1 MARLSV
7 APRAKDDSKFATF
20 LDEYE
25 RRVEATPPGMCAVA
39 MQLDLLRAGGC
50 QTCGKC
56 VPCREGI
63 AHIET
68 LLEEVL
74 AFDVEPDVLDE
85 IRAQATVVRDTA
97 DCAIGWHAAEVLL
110 AGLNTFKEEFESHVK
125 QGQCREGVAQT
136 VPCETLCPAH
146 VNVPAYIALAGS
158 GDYAGAV
165 GMIRKDNPFPTACAF
180 VCEHPCENRCRRTLI
195 DAPINIRGIKK
206 FAVDQL
212 AADKVTTPAPA
223 APTGKKIAIVGGGPS
238 GLTCAY
244 FCALMGHEVHVLEMR
259 KQLGGMMRY
268 GIPAYRFPRE
278 RLDEDI
284 RAIVSAGNVTVHT
297 EYRIDAEGMRRLSEE
312 YDAVYVAIGAQGG
325 KTLKLEG
332 ADAEGVMSAVD
343 LLTKIGD
350 DEYPDFT
357 GKNVV
362 VVGGGNVAMD
372 CARTSV
378 RAGAA
383 SVTVA
388 YRRRLEDMTALRA
401 EIDSAMQE
409 GVEMMTLQAPDH
421 IEVENGQAV
430 ALYTQPQFIGPVK
443 RRPPGSAEGGQTA
456 CARTCRRGAH
466 RRGPRHREC
475 AVRGGGHA
483 GRSHLLRSR
492 RWLEVGGSLDN
503 VFVGGD
509 CQVGPKT
516 VIIAIGAGKVAAR
529 NIDDYLGFNH
539 ELDCGVEVPPAAAN
553 WRQPCGRVNIVE
565 RPARERKGD
574 FDAVEVEMFTEE
586 AFQEARR
593 CLRCDHFGCGCLTRE
608 GSNMCKVTID
618 GVAVEV
624 PEGSTILDA
633 AKRAGVDIP
642 TLCYMARD

>member
-7 APRAKDDSKFATF
+7 APRAKDDAKFATF

-25 RRVEATPPGMCAVA
+25 RRVEAMPPGMCAVA

-74 AFDVEPDVLDE
+74 AFGVEPDVLDE

-110 AGLNTFKEEFESHVK
+110 AGLSMFKEEFESHVK
-125 QGQCREGVAQT
+125 QGKCREGVAQT

-158 GDYAGAV
+158 GDYAGAI
-165 GMIRKDNPFPTACAF
+165 GMVRKDNPFPTACAF
-180 VCEHPCENRCRRTLI
+180 VCEHPCEKRCRRTLI

-212 AADKVTTPAPA
+212 AADQVPTPAPA
-223 APTGKKIAIVGGGPS
+223 APTGKKVAIVGGGPS

-297 EYRIDAEGMRRLSEE
+297 ECRIDAEGMRRLSEE

-325 KTLKLEG
+325 KTLKLDG

-350 DEYPDFT
+350 DDYPDFT

-443 RRPPGSAEGGQTA
+443 RGRPAPQKADKPLVRVPADVVLIAVGQDIESAPFEEAGMQA
-456 CARTCRRGAH
+456 DRTYFEADDGLKS
-466 RRGPRHREC
+466 
-475 AVRGGGHA
+475 V
-483 GRSHLLRSR
+483 
-492 RWLEVGGSLDN
+492 GSLDN

-574 FDAVEVEMFTEE
+574 FDAVEVEMSAEE

-593 CLRCDHFGCGCLTRE
+593 CLRCDHFGCGVLDE
-608 GSNMCKVTID
+608 GRVQY
-618 GVAVEV
+618 V
-624 PEGSTILDA
+624 
-633 AKRAGVDIP
+633 
-642 TLCYMARD
+642 

>member
-7 APRAKDDSKFATF
+7 APRAKDDAKFATF
-20 LDEYE
+20 WDEYE
-25 RRVEATPPGMCAVA
+25 RRVEAMPPGMCAVA

-74 AFDVEPDVLDE
+74 AFGVEPDVLDE

-110 AGLNTFKEEFESHVK
+110 AGLSMFKEEFESHVK
-125 QGQCREGVAQT
+125 QGKCREGVAQT

-158 GDYAGAV
+158 GDYAGAI
-165 GMIRKDNPFPTACAF
+165 GMVRKDNPFPTACAF
-180 VCEHPCENRCRRTLI
+180 VCEHPCEKRCRRTLI

-212 AADKVTTPAPA
+212 AADQVPTPAPA
-223 APTGKKIAIVGGGPS
+223 APTGKKVAIVGGGPS

-297 EYRIDAEGMRRLSEE
+297 ECRIDAEGMRRLSEE

-325 KTLKLEG
+325 KTLKLDG

-350 DEYPDFT
+350 DDYPDFT

-443 RRPPGSAEGGQTA
+443 RGRPAPQKADKPLVRVPADVVLIAVGQDIESAPFEEAGMQA
-456 CARTCRRGAH
+456 DRTYFEADDGLKS
-466 RRGPRHREC
+466 
-475 AVRGGGHA
+475 V
-483 GRSHLLRSR
+483 
-492 RWLEVGGSLDN
+492 GSLDN

-574 FDAVEVEMFTEE
+574 FDAVEVEMSAEE

-593 CLRCDHFGCGCLTRE
+593 CLRCDHFGCGVLDE
-608 GSNMCKVTID
+608 GRVQY
-618 GVAVEV
+618 V
-624 PEGSTILDA
+624 
-633 AKRAGVDIP
+633 
-642 TLCYMARD
+642 

>member
-1 MARLSV
+1 MVRLSV
-7 APRAKDDSKFATF
+7 APRAKDDAKFATF

-63 AHIET
+63 AHIEA

-158 GDYAGAV
+158 GDYAGAI
-165 GMIRKDNPFPTACAF
+165 GMVRKDNPFPTACAF
-180 VCEHPCENRCRRTLI
+180 VCEHPCEDRCRRTLI

-212 AADKVTTPAPA
+212 AADQVATPAPD

-284 RAIVSAGNVTVHT
+284 RAIVSASNVTVRT
-297 EYRIDAEGMRRLSEE
+297 ECRIDAEGMRRLSEE

-325 KTLKLEG
+325 KTLKLDG

-443 RRPPGSAEGGQTA
+443 RGRPAPQKADKPLVRVPADVVLIAVGQDIESAPFEEAGMQA
-456 CARTCRRGAH
+456 DRTYFEADDGLKS
-466 RRGPRHREC
+466 
-475 AVRGGGHA
+475 V
-483 GRSHLLRSR
+483 
-492 RWLEVGGSLDN
+492 GSLDN

-574 FDAVEVEMFTEE
+574 FDAVEVEMLTEE

-593 CLRCDHFGCGCLTRE
+593 CLRCDHFGCGVLDE
-608 GSNMCKVTID
+608 GRVQY
-618 GVAVEV
+618 V
-624 PEGSTILDA
+624 
-633 AKRAGVDIP
+633 
-642 TLCYMARD
+642 

>member
-7 APRAKDDSKFATF
+7 APRAKDDAKFATF

-25 RRVEATPPGMCAVA
+25 RRVEAMPPGMCAVA
-39 MQLDLLRAGGC
+39 MQLDLLCAGGC

-74 AFDVEPDVLDE
+74 AFGVEPDVLDE

-110 AGLNTFKEEFESHVK
+110 AGLSMFKEEFESHVK
-125 QGQCREGVAQT
+125 QGKCREGVAQT

-158 GDYAGAV
+158 GDYAGAI
-165 GMIRKDNPFPTACAF
+165 GMVRKDNPFPTACAF
-180 VCEHPCENRCRRTLI
+180 VCEHPCEKRCRRTLI

-212 AADKVTTPAPA
+212 AADQVPTPAPA
-223 APTGKKIAIVGGGPS
+223 APTGKKVAIVGGGPS

-297 EYRIDAEGMRRLSEE
+297 ECRIDAEGMRRLSEE

-325 KTLKLEG
+325 KTLKLDG

-350 DEYPDFT
+350 DDYPDFT

-443 RRPPGSAEGGQTA
+443 RGRPAPQKADKPLVRVPADVVLIAVGQDIESAPFEEAGMQA
-456 CARTCRRGAH
+456 DRTYFEADDGLKS
-466 RRGPRHREC
+466 
-475 AVRGGGHA
+475 V
-483 GRSHLLRSR
+483 
-492 RWLEVGGSLDN
+492 GSLDN

-574 FDAVEVEMFTEE
+574 FDAVEVEMSAEE

-593 CLRCDHFGCGCLTRE
+593 CLRCDHFGCGVLDE
-608 GSNMCKVTID
+608 GRVQY
-618 GVAVEV
+618 V
-624 PEGSTILDA
+624 
-633 AKRAGVDIP
+633 
-642 TLCYMARD
+642 

>member
-7 APRAKDDSKFATF
+7 APRAKDDSKFAAF

-63 AHIET
+63 AHIEM

-74 AFDVEPDVLDE
+74 AFSADSDALDE

-110 AGLNTFKEEFESHVK
+110 AGLDSFKEEFENHVK
-125 QGQCREGVAQT
+125 QGKCREGVAQT

-146 VNVPAYIALAGS
+146 VNVPAYIALAGL
-158 GDYAGAV
+158 GDYAGAI

-212 AADKVTTPAPA
+212 AADQVPTPAPA
-223 APTGKKIAIVGGGPS
+223 APTGKKVAIVGGGPS

-284 RAIVSAGNVTVHT
+284 RAIVSAGNVSVHT
-297 EYRIDAEGMRRLSEE
+297 ECRIDAEGMRRLSEE

-325 KTLKLEG
+325 KTLKLDG

-362 VVGGGNVAMD
+362 VIGGGNVAMD

-443 RRPPGSAEGGQTA
+443 RGRPAPQKADKPPVRVPADVVLIAVGQDIESAPFEEAGMQA
-456 CARTCRRGAH
+456 DRTYFEADDGLKS
-466 RRGPRHREC
+466 
-475 AVRGGGHA
+475 V
-483 GRSHLLRSR
+483 
-492 RWLEVGGSLDN
+492 GSLDN

-529 NIDDYLGFNH
+529 NIGDYLGFNH

-574 FDAVEVEMFTEE
+574 FDAVEVEMSAEE

-593 CLRCDHFGCGCLTRE
+593 CLRCDHFGCGVLDE
-608 GSNMCKVTID
+608 GRVQY
-618 GVAVEV
+618 V
-624 PEGSTILDA
+624 
-633 AKRAGVDIP
+633 
-642 TLCYMARD
+642 

>member
-7 APRAKDDSKFATF
+7 APRAKDDAKFATF

-74 AFDVEPDVLDE
+74 AFGVEPDVLDE

-110 AGLNTFKEEFESHVK
+110 AGLSMFKEEFESHVK
-125 QGQCREGVAQT
+125 QGKCREGVAQT

-158 GDYAGAV
+158 GDYAGAI
-165 GMIRKDNPFPTACAF
+165 GMVRKDNPFPTACAF
-180 VCEHPCENRCRRTLI
+180 VCEHPCEDRCRRTLI

-212 AADKVTTPAPA
+212 AADKVPTPAPA
-223 APTGKKIAIVGGGPS
+223 APTGKKVAIVGGGPS

-297 EYRIDAEGMRRLSEE
+297 ECRIDAEGMRRLSEE

-443 RRPPGSAEGGQTA
+443 RGRPAPQKADKPLVRVPADVVLIAVGQDIESAPFEEAGMQA
-456 CARTCRRGAH
+456 DRTYFEADDGLKS
-466 RRGPRHREC
+466 
-475 AVRGGGHA
+475 V
-483 GRSHLLRSR
+483 
-492 RWLEVGGSLDN
+492 GSLDN

-574 FDAVEVEMFTEE
+574 FDAVEVEMSAEE

-593 CLRCDHFGCGCLTRE
+593 CLRCDHFGCGVLDE
-608 GSNMCKVTID
+608 GRVQY
-618 GVAVEV
+618 V
-624 PEGSTILDA
+624 
-633 AKRAGVDIP
+633 
-642 TLCYMARD
+642 

>member
-7 APRAKDDSKFATF
+7 APRAKDDAKFATF

-25 RRVEATPPGMCAVA
+25 RRVEAMPPGMCAVA

-74 AFDVEPDVLDE
+74 AFGVEPDVLDE

-110 AGLNTFKEEFESHVK
+110 AGLSMFKEEFESHVK
-125 QGQCREGVAQT
+125 QGKCREGVAQT

-158 GDYAGAV
+158 GDYAGAI
-165 GMIRKDNPFPTACAF
+165 GMVRKDNPFPTACAF
-180 VCEHPCENRCRRTLI
+180 VCEHPCEKRCRRTLI

-212 AADKVTTPAPA
+212 AADQVPTPAPA

-297 EYRIDAEGMRRLSEE
+297 ECRIDAEGMRRLSEE

-325 KTLKLEG
+325 KTLKLDG

-443 RRPPGSAEGGQTA
+443 RGRPAPQKADKPLVRVPADVVLIAVGQDIKSAPFEEAGMQA
-456 CARTCRRGAH
+456 DRTYFEADDGLKS
-466 RRGPRHREC
+466 
-475 AVRGGGHA
+475 V
-483 GRSHLLRSR
+483 
-492 RWLEVGGSLDN
+492 GSLDN

-574 FDAVEVEMFTEE
+574 FDAVEVEMSAEE

-593 CLRCDHFGCGCLTRE
+593 CLRCDHFGCGVLDE
-608 GSNMCKVTID
+608 GRVQY
-618 GVAVEV
+618 V
-624 PEGSTILDA
+624 
-633 AKRAGVDIP
+633 
-642 TLCYMARD
+642 

>member
-74 AFDVEPDVLDE
+74 AFDAEPDVLEE

-110 AGLNTFKEEFESHVK
+110 AGLDSFKEEFENHVK
-125 QGQCREGVAQT
+125 QGKCREGVAQT

-146 VNVPAYIALAGS
+146 VNVPAYIALAGL
-158 GDYAGAV
+158 GDYAGAI
-165 GMIRKDNPFPTACAF
+165 GMVRKDNPFPTACAF
-180 VCEHPCENRCRRTLI
+180 VCEHPCEKRCRRTLI

-212 AADKVTTPAPA
+212 AADQVPTPAPA
-223 APTGKKIAIVGGGPS
+223 APTGKKVAIVGGGPS

-297 EYRIDAEGMRRLSEE
+297 ECRIDAEGMCRLSKE

-325 KTLKLEG
+325 KTLKLDG

-362 VVGGGNVAMD
+362 VIGGGNVAMD

-443 RRPPGSAEGGQTA
+443 RGRPAPQKAGKPPVRVPADVVLIAVGQDIESAPFEEAGMQA
-456 CARTCRRGAH
+456 DRTYFEADDGLKS
-466 RRGPRHREC
+466 
-475 AVRGGGHA
+475 V
-483 GRSHLLRSR
+483 
-492 RWLEVGGSLDN
+492 GSLDN

-574 FDAVEVEMFTEE
+574 FDAVEVEMSAEE

-593 CLRCDHFGCGCLTRE
+593 CLRCDHFGCGVLDE
-608 GSNMCKVTID
+608 GRVQY
-618 GVAVEV
+618 V
-624 PEGSTILDA
+624 
-633 AKRAGVDIP
+633 
-642 TLCYMARD
+642 

>member
-63 AHIET
+63 VHIET

-74 AFDVEPDVLDE
+74 AFSADSDALDE

-110 AGLNTFKEEFESHVK
+110 AGLDSFKEEFESHVK
-125 QGQCREGVAQT
+125 QGKCREGIAQA

-158 GDYAGAV
+158 GDYAGAI
-165 GMIRKDNPFPTACAF
+165 GMVRKDNPFPTACAF
-180 VCEHPCENRCRRTLI
+180 VCEHPCEKRCRRTLI

-212 AADKVTTPAPA
+212 AADQVPTPAPA
-223 APTGKKIAIVGGGPS
+223 ASTGKKVAIVGGGPS

-297 EYRIDAEGMRRLSEE
+297 ECRIDAEGMRRLSEE

-325 KTLKLEG
+325 KTLKLDG

-350 DEYPDFT
+350 GNYSDFT

-430 ALYTQPQFIGPVK
+430 ALYTQPQFIGSVK
-443 RRPPGSAEGGQTA
+443 RGRPAPQKADKPLVRVPADVVLIAVGQDIESAPFEEAGMQA
-456 CARTCRRGAH
+456 DRTYF
-466 RRGPRHREC
+466 
-475 AVRGGGHA
+475 
-483 GRSHLLRSR
+483 
-492 RWLEVGGSLDN
+492 EVDDGLKSMGSLDN

-574 FDAVEVEMFTEE
+574 FDAVEVEMSAEE

-593 CLRCDHFGCGCLTRE
+593 CLRCDHFGCGVLDE
-608 GSNMCKVTID
+608 GRVQY
-618 GVAVEV
+618 V
-624 PEGSTILDA
+624 
-633 AKRAGVDIP
+633 
-642 TLCYMARD
+642 

>member
-7 APRAKDDSKFATF
+7 APRAKDDAKFATF

-68 LLEEVL
+68 LLEKVL
-74 AFDVEPDVLDE
+74 AFDTEPDALDE
-85 IRAQATVVRDTA
+85 IRAQAAVVRDTA

-110 AGLNTFKEEFESHVK
+110 AGLDTFKEEFESHVK
-125 QGQCREGVAQT
+125 QGKCREGVAQT

-158 GDYAGAV
+158 GDYAGAI

-212 AADKVTTPAPA
+212 AADQVPTPAPA

-297 EYRIDAEGMRRLSEE
+297 ECRIDAEGMRRLSEE

-325 KTLKLEG
+325 KTLKLDG

-350 DEYPDFT
+350 GDYPDFT

-421 IEVENGQAV
+421 IEVEDGRAV
-430 ALYTQPQFIGPVK
+430 ALHTQPQFIGPVK
-443 RRPPGSAEGGQTA
+443 RGRPAPQKADKPLVRVPADVVLIAVGQDIESAPFEEAGMQA
-456 CARTCRRGAH
+456 DRTYF
-466 RRGPRHREC
+466 E
-475 AVRGGGHA
+475 A
-483 GRSHLLRSR
+483 GDGLKS
-492 RWLEVGGSLDN
+492 VGSLDN

-529 NIDDYLGFNH
+529 NIDDFLGFNH

-574 FDAVEVEMFTEE
+574 FDAVEVEMSAEE

-593 CLRCDHFGCGCLTRE
+593 CLRCDHFGCGVLDE
-608 GSNMCKVTID
+608 GRVQY
-618 GVAVEV
+618 V
-624 PEGSTILDA
+624 
-633 AKRAGVDIP
+633 
-642 TLCYMARD
+642 

>member
-7 APRAKDDSKFATF
+7 APRAKDDAKFATF

-74 AFDVEPDVLDE
+74 AFDAEPDALDE
-85 IRAQATVVRDTA
+85 IRAQAAVVRDTA

-110 AGLNTFKEEFESHVK
+110 AGLDTFKEEFESHVR
-125 QGQCREGVAQT
+125 QGKCREGVAQT

-158 GDYAGAV
+158 GDYAGAI

-212 AADKVTTPAPA
+212 AADQVETPAPA
-223 APTGKKIAIVGGGPS
+223 APTGKKVAIVGGGPS

-297 EYRIDAEGMRRLSEE
+297 ECRIDAEGMRRLSEE

-325 KTLKLEG
+325 KTLKLDG

-350 DEYPDFT
+350 GDYPDFT

-409 GVEMMTLQAPDH
+409 DVEMMTLQAPDH
-421 IEVENGQAV
+421 IEVEDGLAV
-430 ALYTQPQFIGPVK
+430 ALHTQPQFIGPVK
-443 RRPPGSAEGGQTA
+443 RGRPAPQKADKPLVRVPADVVLIAVGQDIESAPFEEAGMQA
-456 CARTCRRGAH
+456 DRTYFEADDGLKS
-466 RRGPRHREC
+466 
-475 AVRGGGHA
+475 V
-483 GRSHLLRSR
+483 
-492 RWLEVGGSLDN
+492 GSLDN

-529 NIDDYLGFNH
+529 NIDDFLGFNH

-574 FDAVEVEMFTEE
+574 FDAVEVEMSAEE

-593 CLRCDHFGCGCLTRE
+593 CLRCDHFGCGVLDE
-608 GSNMCKVTID
+608 GRVQY
-618 GVAVEV
+618 V
-624 PEGSTILDA
+624 
-633 AKRAGVDIP
+633 
-642 TLCYMARD
+642 

>member
-7 APRAKDDSKFATF
+7 APRAKDDAKFATF
-20 LDEYE
+20 LDEFE

-74 AFDVEPDVLDE
+74 AFDAEPDVLDE

-97 DCAIGWHAAEVLL
+97 DCAIGWHAAEVFL
-110 AGLNTFKEEFESHVK
+110 AGLNTFIEEFESHVK
-125 QGQCREGVAQT
+125 QGKCCEGVAQT

-158 GDYAGAV
+158 GDYAGAI
-165 GMIRKDNPFPTACAF
+165 GMVRKDNPFPTACAF

-212 AADKVTTPAPA
+212 AADRAPTPAPA

-297 EYRIDAEGMRRLSEE
+297 ECRIDAEGMRRLSEE

-325 KTLKLEG
+325 KTLKLDG

-350 DEYPDFT
+350 GDYPDFT

-443 RRPPGSAEGGQTA
+443 RGRPAPQKADKPLVRVPADVVLIAVGQDIESAPFEEAGMQA
-456 CARTCRRGAH
+456 DRTYFEADDGLKS
-466 RRGPRHREC
+466 
-475 AVRGGGHA
+475 V
-483 GRSHLLRSR
+483 
-492 RWLEVGGSLDN
+492 GSLDN

-539 ELDCGVEVPPAAAN
+539 ELDCGVEVPPTAAN

-574 FDAVEVEMFTEE
+574 FDAVEVEMSAEE

-593 CLRCDHFGCGCLTRE
+593 CLRCDHFGCGVLDE
-608 GSNMCKVTID
+608 GRVQY
-618 GVAVEV
+618 V
-624 PEGSTILDA
+624 
-633 AKRAGVDIP
+633 
-642 TLCYMARD
+642 

>member
-7 APRAKDDSKFATF
+7 APRAKDDAKFATF

-74 AFDVEPDVLDE
+74 AFDAEPDVLDE

-125 QGQCREGVAQT
+125 QGKCREGIAQT

-158 GDYAGAV
+158 GDYAGAI
-165 GMIRKDNPFPTACAF
+165 GMVRKDNPFPTACAF

-212 AADKVTTPAPA
+212 AADQVETPAPA
-223 APTGKKIAIVGGGPS
+223 APTGKKVAIVGGGPS

-297 EYRIDAEGMRRLSEE
+297 ECRIDAEGMRRLSEE

-325 KTLKLEG
+325 KTLKLDG

-409 GVEMMTLQAPDH
+409 GVEMLTLQAPDH
-421 IEVENGQAV
+421 IEVEDGCAV
-430 ALYTQPQFIGPVK
+430 ALHTQPQFIGPVK
-443 RRPPGSAEGGQTA
+443 RGRPAPQKADKPPVRVPADVVLIAVGQDIESAPFEEAGMQA
-456 CARTCRRGAH
+456 DRTYFEADDGLKS
-466 RRGPRHREC
+466 
-475 AVRGGGHA
+475 V
-483 GRSHLLRSR
+483 
-492 RWLEVGGSLDN
+492 GSLDN
-503 VFVGGD
+503 VFAGGD

-574 FDAVEVEMFTEE
+574 FDAVEVEMSAEE

-593 CLRCDHFGCGCLTRE
+593 CLRCDHFGCGVLDE
-608 GSNMCKVTID
+608 GRVQY
-618 GVAVEV
+618 V
-624 PEGSTILDA
+624 
-633 AKRAGVDIP
+633 
-642 TLCYMARD
+642 

>member
-74 AFDVEPDVLDE
+74 AFDAEPDVLEE
-85 IRAQATVVRDTA
+85 IRAQAAVVRDTA
-97 DCAIGWHAAEVLL
+97 DCAIGWHAVEVLL
-110 AGLNTFKEEFESHVK
+110 AGLDTFKEEFESHVK
-125 QGQCREGVAQT
+125 QGKCREGVAQT

-158 GDYAGAV
+158 GDYAGAI

-212 AADKVTTPAPA
+212 AADKVPTPAPA

-297 EYRIDAEGMRRLSEE
+297 ECHIDAEGMRRLSEE

-325 KTLKLEG
+325 KTLKLDG

-443 RRPPGSAEGGQTA
+443 RGRPAPQKADKPLVRVPADVVLIAVGQDIESAPFEEAGMQA
-456 CARTCRRGAH
+456 DRTYFEADDGLKS
-466 RRGPRHREC
+466 
-475 AVRGGGHA
+475 V
-483 GRSHLLRSR
+483 
-492 RWLEVGGSLDN
+492 GSLDN

-529 NIDDYLGFNH
+529 NIDDFLGFNH

-574 FDAVEVEMFTEE
+574 FDAVEVEMSAEE

-593 CLRCDHFGCGCLTRE
+593 CLRCDHFGCGVLDE
-608 GSNMCKVTID
+608 GRVQY
-618 GVAVEV
+618 V
-624 PEGSTILDA
+624 
-633 AKRAGVDIP
+633 
-642 TLCYMARD
+642 

>member
-25 RRVEATPPGMCAVA
+25 RRVETTPPGMCAVA

-63 AHIET
+63 VHIET

-74 AFDVEPDVLDE
+74 AFDVEPDVLEE
-85 IRAQATVVRDTA
+85 IRAQAAVVRDTA
-97 DCAIGWHAAEVLL
+97 DCAIGWHAVEVLL
-110 AGLNTFKEEFESHVK
+110 AGLDTFKEEFESHVK
-125 QGQCREGVAQT
+125 QGKCCEGVAQT

-158 GDYAGAV
+158 GDYAGAI

-212 AADKVTTPAPA
+212 AADQVPTPAPA
-223 APTGKKIAIVGGGPS
+223 APTGKKVAIVGGGPS

-284 RAIVSAGNVTVHT
+284 RAIVSAGNVSVHT
-297 EYRIDAEGMRRLSEE
+297 ECRIDAEGMRRLSEE

-325 KTLKLEG
+325 KTLKLDG

-362 VVGGGNVAMD
+362 VIGGGNVAMD

-443 RRPPGSAEGGQTA
+443 RGRPAPQKADKPPVRVPADVVLIAVGQDIESAPFEEAGMQA
-456 CARTCRRGAH
+456 DRTYFEADDGLKS
-466 RRGPRHREC
+466 
-475 AVRGGGHA
+475 V
-483 GRSHLLRSR
+483 
-492 RWLEVGGSLDN
+492 GSLDN

-574 FDAVEVEMFTEE
+574 FDAVEVEMSAEE

-593 CLRCDHFGCGCLTRE
+593 CLRCDHFGCGVLDE
-608 GSNMCKVTID
+608 GRVQY
-618 GVAVEV
+618 V
-624 PEGSTILDA
+624 
-633 AKRAGVDIP
+633 
-642 TLCYMARD
+642 

>member
-74 AFDVEPDVLDE
+74 AFDAEPDVLEE
-85 IRAQATVVRDTA
+85 IRAQAAVVRDTA

-110 AGLNTFKEEFESHVK
+110 TGLDSFKEEFENHVK
-125 QGQCREGVAQT
+125 QGKCREGVAQT

-146 VNVPAYIALAGS
+146 VNVPAYIALAGL
-158 GDYAGAV
+158 GDYAGAI

-180 VCEHPCENRCRRTLI
+180 VCEHPCEKRCRRTLI

-212 AADKVTTPAPA
+212 AADQVTTPAPA

-297 EYRIDAEGMRRLSEE
+297 ECRIDAEGMRRLSEE

-325 KTLKLEG
+325 KTLKLDG

-409 GVEMMTLQAPDH
+409 GVEMMILQAPDH

-443 RRPPGSAEGGQTA
+443 RGRPAPQKADKPLVRVPADVVLIAVGQDIESAPFEEAGMRA
-456 CARTCRRGAH
+456 DRTYFEADDGLK
-466 RRGPRHREC
+466 
-475 AVRGGGHA
+475 
-483 GRSHLLRSR
+483 SM
-492 RWLEVGGSLDN
+492 GSLDN

-529 NIDDYLGFNH
+529 NIDDFLGFNH

-574 FDAVEVEMFTEE
+574 FDAVEVEMSAEE

-593 CLRCDHFGCGCLTRE
+593 CLRCDHFGCGVLDE
-608 GSNMCKVTID
+608 GRVQY
-618 GVAVEV
+618 V
-624 PEGSTILDA
+624 
-633 AKRAGVDIP
+633 
-642 TLCYMARD
+642 

>member
-7 APRAKDDSKFATF
+7 APRAKDDAKFATF

-68 LLEEVL
+68 LLEKVL
-74 AFDVEPDVLDE
+74 AFDTEPDALDE
-85 IRAQATVVRDTA
+85 IRAQAAVVRDTA

-110 AGLNTFKEEFESHVK
+110 AGLDTFKEEFESHVK
-125 QGQCREGVAQT
+125 QGKCREGVAQT

-158 GDYAGAV
+158 GDYAGAI

-212 AADKVTTPAPA
+212 AADQVETPAPA
-223 APTGKKIAIVGGGPS
+223 APTGKKVAIVGGGPS

-297 EYRIDAEGMRRLSEE
+297 KCRIDAEGMRRLSEE

-325 KTLKLEG
+325 KTLKLDG

-350 DEYPDFT
+350 GDYPDFT

-421 IEVENGQAV
+421 IEVEDGRAV
-430 ALYTQPQFIGPVK
+430 ALHTQPQFIGPVK
-443 RRPPGSAEGGQTA
+443 RGRPAPQKADKPLVRVPADVVLIAVGQDIESAPFEEAGMQA
-456 CARTCRRGAH
+456 DRTYFEADDGLKS
-466 RRGPRHREC
+466 
-475 AVRGGGHA
+475 V
-483 GRSHLLRSR
+483 
-492 RWLEVGGSLDN
+492 GSLDN

-529 NIDDYLGFNH
+529 NIDDFLGFNH
-539 ELDCGVEVPPAAAN
+539 ELDCGVEVPSAAAN

-574 FDAVEVEMFTEE
+574 FDAVEVEMSAEE

-593 CLRCDHFGCGCLTRE
+593 CLRCDHFGCGVLDE
-608 GSNMCKVTID
+608 GRVQY
-618 GVAVEV
+618 V
-624 PEGSTILDA
+624 
-633 AKRAGVDIP
+633 
-642 TLCYMARD
+642 

>member
-7 APRAKDDSKFATF
+7 APRAKDDAKFATF

-74 AFDVEPDVLDE
+74 AFDAEPDALDE
-85 IRAQATVVRDTA
+85 IRAQAAVVRDTA

-110 AGLNTFKEEFESHVK
+110 AGLDTFKEEFESHVK
-125 QGQCREGVAQT
+125 QGKCREGVAQT

-158 GDYAGAV
+158 GDYAGAI

-206 FAVDQL
+206 FVVDQL
-212 AADKVTTPAPA
+212 AADQVETPAPA
-223 APTGKKIAIVGGGPS
+223 APTGKKVAIVGGGPS

-297 EYRIDAEGMRRLSEE
+297 ECCIDAEGMRRLSEE

-325 KTLKLEG
+325 KTLKLDG

-350 DEYPDFT
+350 GDYPDFA

-421 IEVENGQAV
+421 IEVEDGRAV
-430 ALYTQPQFIGPVK
+430 ALHTQPQFIGPVK
-443 RRPPGSAEGGQTA
+443 RGRPAPQKADKPLVRVSADVVLIAVGQDIESAPFEETGMQA
-456 CARTCRRGAH
+456 DRTYFEADDGLKS
-466 RRGPRHREC
+466 
-475 AVRGGGHA
+475 V
-483 GRSHLLRSR
+483 
-492 RWLEVGGSLDN
+492 GSLDN

-529 NIDDYLGFNH
+529 NIDDFLGFNH

-574 FDAVEVEMFTEE
+574 FDAVEVEMSAEE

-593 CLRCDHFGCGCLTRE
+593 CLRCDHFGCGVLDE
-608 GSNMCKVTID
+608 GRVQY
-618 GVAVEV
+618 V
-624 PEGSTILDA
+624 
-633 AKRAGVDIP
+633 
-642 TLCYMARD
+642 

>member
-7 APRAKDDSKFATF
+7 APRAKDDAKFATF

-25 RRVEATPPGMCAVA
+25 RRVEAMPPGMCAVA

-74 AFDVEPDVLDE
+74 AFGVEPDVLDE

-110 AGLNTFKEEFESHVK
+110 AGLSMFKEEFESHVK
-125 QGQCREGVAQT
+125 QGKCREGVAQT

-158 GDYAGAV
+158 GDYAGAI
-165 GMIRKDNPFPTACAF
+165 GMVRKDNPFPTACAF
-180 VCEHPCENRCRRTLI
+180 VCEHPCEKRCRRTLI

-212 AADKVTTPAPA
+212 AADQVPTPAPA
-223 APTGKKIAIVGGGPS
+223 APTGKKVAIVGGGPS

-297 EYRIDAEGMRRLSEE
+297 ECHIDAEGMRRLSEQ

-325 KTLKLEG
+325 KTLKLDG

-350 DEYPDFT
+350 GDYPDFT

-443 RRPPGSAEGGQTA
+443 RGRPAPQRADKPLVRVPADVVLIAVGQDIESAPFEEAGMQA
-456 CARTCRRGAH
+456 DRTYFEADDGLKS
-466 RRGPRHREC
+466 
-475 AVRGGGHA
+475 V
-483 GRSHLLRSR
+483 
-492 RWLEVGGSLDN
+492 GSLDN

-553 WRQPCGRVNIVE
+553 WRLPCGRVNIVE

-574 FDAVEVEMFTEE
+574 FDAVEVEMSTEE

-593 CLRCDHFGCGCLTRE
+593 CLRCDHFGCGVLDE
-608 GSNMCKVTID
+608 GRVQY
-618 GVAVEV
+618 V
-624 PEGSTILDA
+624 
-633 AKRAGVDIP
+633 
-642 TLCYMARD
+642 

>member
-74 AFDVEPDVLDE
+74 AFDAESDALEE
-85 IRAQATVVRDTA
+85 IRAQAAVVRDTA

-110 AGLNTFKEEFESHVK
+110 AGLDTFKEEFESHVK
-125 QGQCREGVAQT
+125 QGKCREGVAQT

-158 GDYAGAV
+158 GDYAGAI
-165 GMIRKDNPFPTACAF
+165 GMVRKDNPFPTACAF
-180 VCEHPCENRCRRTLI
+180 VCEHPCEKRCRRTLI

-212 AADKVTTPAPA
+212 AADQVETPAPA
-223 APTGKKIAIVGGGPS
+223 APTGKKVAIVGGGPS

-297 EYRIDAEGMRRLSEE
+297 ECRIDAEGMRRLSEE

-325 KTLKLEG
+325 KTLKLDG

-362 VVGGGNVAMD
+362 VIGGGNVAMD

-443 RRPPGSAEGGQTA
+443 RGRPAPQKADKPLVRVPADVVLIAVGQDIESAPFEEAGMQA
-456 CARTCRRGAH
+456 DRTYFEADDGLKS
-466 RRGPRHREC
+466 
-475 AVRGGGHA
+475 V
-483 GRSHLLRSR
+483 
-492 RWLEVGGSLDN
+492 GSLDN

-529 NIDDYLGFNH
+529 NIDDFLGFNH

-574 FDAVEVEMFTEE
+574 FDAVEVEMSAEE

-593 CLRCDHFGCGCLTRE
+593 CLRCDHFGCGVLDE
-608 GSNMCKVTID
+608 GRVQY
-618 GVAVEV
+618 V
-624 PEGSTILDA
+624 
-633 AKRAGVDIP
+633 
-642 TLCYMARD
+642 

>member
-63 AHIET
+63 VHIET

-74 AFDVEPDVLDE
+74 AFSADSDALDE

-97 DCAIGWHAAEVLL
+97 DCAVGWHAAEVLL
-110 AGLNTFKEEFESHVK
+110 AGLDSFKEEFESHVK

-158 GDYAGAV
+158 GDYAGAI

-180 VCEHPCENRCRRTLI
+180 VCEHPCEKRCRRTLI

-212 AADKVTTPAPA
+212 AADQVPTPAPA
-223 APTGKKIAIVGGGPS
+223 APTGKKAAIVGGGPS

-297 EYRIDAEGMRRLSEE
+297 ECRIDAEGMRRLSEE

-325 KTLKLEG
+325 KTLKLDG

-443 RRPPGSAEGGQTA
+443 RGRPAPQKADKPLVRVPADVVLIAVGQDIESAPFEEAGMQA
-456 CARTCRRGAH
+456 DRTYFEADDGLK
-466 RRGPRHREC
+466 
-475 AVRGGGHA
+475 
-483 GRSHLLRSR
+483 SM
-492 RWLEVGGSLDN
+492 GSLDN

-574 FDAVEVEMFTEE
+574 FDAVEVEMSAEE

-593 CLRCDHFGCGCLTRE
+593 CLRCDHFGCGVLDE
-608 GSNMCKVTID
+608 GRVQY
-618 GVAVEV
+618 V
-624 PEGSTILDA
+624 
-633 AKRAGVDIP
+633 
-642 TLCYMARD
+642 

>member
-7 APRAKDDSKFATF
+7 APRAKDDAKFATF

-74 AFDVEPDVLDE
+74 AFDAEPDVLDE

-110 AGLNTFKEEFESHVK
+110 VGLNTFKEEFESHVK

-158 GDYAGAV
+158 GDYAGAI

-212 AADKVTTPAPA
+212 AADQVPTPAPA

-284 RAIVSAGNVTVHT
+284 RAIASAGNVTVHT
-297 EYRIDAEGMRRLSEE
+297 ECRIDAEGMRRLSEE

-443 RRPPGSAEGGQTA
+443 RGRPAPQKADKPLVRVPADVVLIAVGQDIESAPFEEAGMQA
-456 CARTCRRGAH
+456 DRTYFEANDGLKS
-466 RRGPRHREC
+466 
-475 AVRGGGHA
+475 V
-483 GRSHLLRSR
+483 
-492 RWLEVGGSLDN
+492 GSLDN

-529 NIDDYLGFNH
+529 NIDDFLGFNH

-574 FDAVEVEMFTEE
+574 FDAVEVEMSAEE

-593 CLRCDHFGCGCLTRE
+593 CLRCDHFGCGVLDE
-608 GSNMCKVTID
+608 GRVQY
-618 GVAVEV
+618 V
-624 PEGSTILDA
+624 
-633 AKRAGVDIP
+633 
-642 TLCYMARD
+642 

>member
-7 APRAKDDSKFATF
+7 APRAKDDAKFATF

-110 AGLNTFKEEFESHVK
+110 AGLDSFKEEFENHVK
-125 QGQCREGVAQT
+125 QGKCREGVAQT

-158 GDYAGAV
+158 GDYAGAI
-165 GMIRKDNPFPTACAF
+165 GMVRKDNPFPTACAF

-212 AADKVTTPAPA
+212 AADQVPTPAPA
-223 APTGKKIAIVGGGPS
+223 APTGKKVAIVGGGPS

-297 EYRIDAEGMRRLSEE
+297 ECRIDAEGMRRLSEE

-325 KTLKLEG
+325 KTLKLDG
-332 ADAEGVMSAVD
+332 ADAGGVMSAVD

-421 IEVENGQAV
+421 IKVEDGRAV

-443 RRPPGSAEGGQTA
+443 RGRPAPQKADKPLVRVPADVVLIAVGQDIESAPFEEAGMQA
-456 CARTCRRGAH
+456 DRTYFEADDGLKS
-466 RRGPRHREC
+466 
-475 AVRGGGHA
+475 V
-483 GRSHLLRSR
+483 
-492 RWLEVGGSLDN
+492 GSLDN

-516 VIIAIGAGKVAAR
+516 VIIAIGTGKVAAR

-574 FDAVEVEMFTEE
+574 FDAVEVEMSAEE

-593 CLRCDHFGCGCLTRE
+593 CLRCDHFGCGVLDE
-608 GSNMCKVTID
+608 GRVQY
-618 GVAVEV
+618 V
-624 PEGSTILDA
+624 
-633 AKRAGVDIP
+633 
-642 TLCYMARD
+642 

>member
-7 APRAKDDSKFATF
+7 APRAKDDAKFATF

-74 AFDVEPDVLDE
+74 AFDAEPDVLDE

-110 AGLNTFKEEFESHVK
+110 AGLNTFIEEFESHVK
-125 QGQCREGVAQT
+125 QGKCCEGVAQT

-158 GDYAGAV
+158 GDYAGAI
-165 GMIRKDNPFPTACAF
+165 GMVRKDNPFPTACAF

-212 AADKVTTPAPA
+212 AADRAPTPAPA

-297 EYRIDAEGMRRLSEE
+297 ECRIDAEGMRRLSEE

-325 KTLKLEG
+325 KTLKLDG
-332 ADAEGVMSAVD
+332 TDAEGVMSAVD

-443 RRPPGSAEGGQTA
+443 RGRPAPQRADKPLVRVPADVVLIAVGQDIESAPFEEAGMQA
-456 CARTCRRGAH
+456 DRTYFEADDGLKS
-466 RRGPRHREC
+466 
-475 AVRGGGHA
+475 V
-483 GRSHLLRSR
+483 
-492 RWLEVGGSLDN
+492 GSLDN

-574 FDAVEVEMFTEE
+574 FDAVEVEMSAEE

-593 CLRCDHFGCGCLTRE
+593 CLRCDHFGCGVLDE
-608 GSNMCKVTID
+608 GRVQY
-618 GVAVEV
+618 V
-624 PEGSTILDA
+624 
-633 AKRAGVDIP
+633 
-642 TLCYMARD
+642 

>member
-7 APRAKDDSKFATF
+7 APRAKDDAKFATF

-25 RRVEATPPGMCAVA
+25 RRVEAMPPGMCAVA

-110 AGLNTFKEEFESHVK
+110 AGLDTFKEEFESHVK
-125 QGQCREGVAQT
+125 QGKCREGVAQT

-158 GDYAGAV
+158 GDYAGAI

-212 AADKVTTPAPA
+212 AADQVPTPAPA

-297 EYRIDAEGMRRLSEE
+297 ECRIDAEGMRRLSEE

-325 KTLKLEG
+325 KTLKLDG

-401 EIDSAMQE
+401 EIESAMQE

-443 RRPPGSAEGGQTA
+443 RGRPAPQKADKPLVRVPADVVLIAVGQDIKSAPFEEAGMQA
-456 CARTCRRGAH
+456 DRTYFEADDGLKS
-466 RRGPRHREC
+466 
-475 AVRGGGHA
+475 V
-483 GRSHLLRSR
+483 
-492 RWLEVGGSLDN
+492 GSLDN

-574 FDAVEVEMFTEE
+574 FDAVEVEMSAEE

-593 CLRCDHFGCGCLTRE
+593 CLRCDHFGCGVLDE
-608 GSNMCKVTID
+608 GRVQY
-618 GVAVEV
+618 V
-624 PEGSTILDA
+624 
-633 AKRAGVDIP
+633 
-642 TLCYMARD
+642 

>member
-7 APRAKDDSKFATF
+7 APRAKDDAKFATF

-25 RRVEATPPGMCAVA
+25 RRVETTPPGMCAVA

-56 VPCREGI
+56 VPCSEGI
-63 AHIET
+63 VHIET

-74 AFDVEPDVLDE
+74 AFSADSDALDE

-110 AGLNTFKEEFESHVK
+110 AGLDTFKEEFENHVK
-125 QGQCREGVAQT
+125 QGKCREGVAQT

-158 GDYAGAV
+158 GDYAGAI
-165 GMIRKDNPFPTACAF
+165 GMVRKDNPFPTACAF

-212 AADKVTTPAPA
+212 AADQVPTPAPA
-223 APTGKKIAIVGGGPS
+223 APTGKKVAIVGGGPS

-284 RAIVSAGNVTVHT
+284 RAIVSAGNVTAHT
-297 EYRIDAEGMRRLSEE
+297 ECRIDAESMRRLSEE
-312 YDAVYVAIGAQGG
+312 HDAVYVAIGAQGG
-325 KTLKLEG
+325 KTLKLDG

-362 VVGGGNVAMD
+362 VIGGGNVAMD

-443 RRPPGSAEGGQTA
+443 RGRPAPQKADKPLVRVPADVVLIAVGQDIESAPFEEAGMQA
-456 CARTCRRGAH
+456 DRTYFEADDGLK
-466 RRGPRHREC
+466 
-475 AVRGGGHA
+475 
-483 GRSHLLRSR
+483 SM
-492 RWLEVGGSLDN
+492 GSLDN

-529 NIDDYLGFNH
+529 NIDDFLGFNH

-574 FDAVEVEMFTEE
+574 FDAVEVEMSAEE

-593 CLRCDHFGCGCLTRE
+593 CLRCDHFGCGVLDE
-608 GSNMCKVTID
+608 GRVQY
-618 GVAVEV
+618 V
-624 PEGSTILDA
+624 
-633 AKRAGVDIP
+633 
-642 TLCYMARD
+642 

>member
-7 APRAKDDSKFATF
+7 APRAKDDAKFATF

-56 VPCREGI
+56 VPCREGV

-74 AFDVEPDVLDE
+74 AFSADSDVLEE

-110 AGLNTFKEEFESHVK
+110 AGLDAFKGEFESHVK
-125 QGQCREGVAQT
+125 QGKCREGVTQT

-146 VNVPAYIALAGS
+146 VNVPAYIALAGL
-158 GDYAGAV
+158 GDYAGAI
-165 GMIRKDNPFPTACAF
+165 GMVRKDNPFPTACAF
-180 VCEHPCENRCRRTLI
+180 VCEHPCEKRCRRTLI

-212 AADKVTTPAPA
+212 AADQVPTPAPA

-284 RAIVSAGNVTVHT
+284 RAIVSSGNVTVHT
-297 EYRIDAEGMRRLSEE
+297 ECRIDAEGMRRLSGE

-362 VVGGGNVAMD
+362 VIGGGNVAMD

-443 RRPPGSAEGGQTA
+443 RGRPAPQKADKPLVRVPADVVLIAVGQDIESAPFEEAGMRA
-456 CARTCRRGAH
+456 DRTYFEADDGLKS
-466 RRGPRHREC
+466 
-475 AVRGGGHA
+475 V
-483 GRSHLLRSR
+483 
-492 RWLEVGGSLDN
+492 GSLDN

-516 VIIAIGAGKVAAR
+516 AIIAIGAGKVAAR
-529 NIDDYLGFNH
+529 NIDDYLGFDH

-574 FDAVEVEMFTEE
+574 FDAVEVEMSAEE

-593 CLRCDHFGCGCLTRE
+593 CLRCDHFGCGVLDE
-608 GSNMCKVTID
+608 GRVQY
-618 GVAVEV
+618 V
-624 PEGSTILDA
+624 
-633 AKRAGVDIP
+633 
-642 TLCYMARD
+642 

>member
-7 APRAKDDSKFATF
+7 APRAKDDSKFAAF

-63 AHIET
+63 AHIEM

-74 AFDVEPDVLDE
+74 AFSADSDALDE

-110 AGLNTFKEEFESHVK
+110 AGLDSFKEEFENHVK
-125 QGQCREGVAQT
+125 QGKCREGVAQT

-146 VNVPAYIALAGS
+146 VNVPAYIALAGL
-158 GDYAGAV
+158 GDYAGAI

-212 AADKVTTPAPA
+212 AADQVPTPAPA
-223 APTGKKIAIVGGGPS
+223 APTGKKVAIVGGGPS

-284 RAIVSAGNVTVHT
+284 RAIVSAGNVSVHT
-297 EYRIDAEGMRRLSEE
+297 ECRIDAEGMRRLSEE

-325 KTLKLEG
+325 KTLKLDG

-362 VVGGGNVAMD
+362 VIGGGNVAMD

-443 RRPPGSAEGGQTA
+443 RGRPAPQKADKPPVRVPADVVLIAVGQDIESAPFEEAGMQA
-456 CARTCRRGAH
+456 DRTYFEADDGLKS
-466 RRGPRHREC
+466 
-475 AVRGGGHA
+475 V
-483 GRSHLLRSR
+483 
-492 RWLEVGGSLDN
+492 GSLDN

-574 FDAVEVEMFTEE
+574 FDAVEVEMSAEE

-593 CLRCDHFGCGCLTRE
+593 CLRCDHFGCGVLDE
-608 GSNMCKVTID
+608 GRVQY
-618 GVAVEV
+618 V
-624 PEGSTILDA
+624 
-633 AKRAGVDIP
+633 
-642 TLCYMARD
+642 

>member
-7 APRAKDDSKFATF
+7 APRAKDDAKFATF

-74 AFDVEPDVLDE
+74 AFDAEPDVLDE

-110 AGLNTFKEEFESHVK
+110 AGLNTFIEEFESHVK

-158 GDYAGAV
+158 GDYAGAI
-165 GMIRKDNPFPTACAF
+165 GMVRKDNPFPTACAF

-212 AADKVTTPAPA
+212 AADQVPTPAPA
-223 APTGKKIAIVGGGPS
+223 APTGKKVAIVGGGPS

-297 EYRIDAEGMRRLSEE
+297 ECRIDAEGMRRLSEE

-443 RRPPGSAEGGQTA
+443 RGRPAPQKADKPLVRVPADVVLIAVGQDIESAPFEEAGMQA
-456 CARTCRRGAH
+456 DRTYFEADDGLK
-466 RRGPRHREC
+466 
-475 AVRGGGHA
+475 
-483 GRSHLLRSR
+483 SM
-492 RWLEVGGSLDN
+492 GSLDN

-574 FDAVEVEMFTEE
+574 FDAVEVEMSAEE

-593 CLRCDHFGCGCLTRE
+593 CLRCDHFGCGVLDE
-608 GSNMCKVTID
+608 GRVQY
-618 GVAVEV
+618 V
-624 PEGSTILDA
+624 
-633 AKRAGVDIP
+633 
-642 TLCYMARD
+642 

>member
-7 APRAKDDSKFATF
+7 APRAKDDAKFATF

-25 RRVEATPPGMCAVA
+25 RRVEAMPPGMCAVA

-74 AFDVEPDVLDE
+74 AFGVEPDVLDE

-110 AGLNTFKEEFESHVK
+110 AGLSMFKEEFESHVK
-125 QGQCREGVAQT
+125 QGKCREGVAQT

-158 GDYAGAV
+158 GDYAGAI
-165 GMIRKDNPFPTACAF
+165 GMVRKDNPFPTACAF
-180 VCEHPCENRCRRTLI
+180 VCEHPCEKRCRRTLI

-212 AADKVTTPAPA
+212 AADQVPTPAPA
-223 APTGKKIAIVGGGPS
+223 APTGKKVAIVGGGPS

-297 EYRIDAEGMRRLSEE
+297 ECRIDAEGMRRLSEE

-325 KTLKLEG
+325 KTLKLDG

-443 RRPPGSAEGGQTA
+443 RGRPAPQKADKPLVRVPADVVLIAVGQDIKSAPFEEAGMQADRTYFEADDGLKSVGSF
-456 CARTCRRGAH
+456 
-466 RRGPRHREC
+466 
-475 AVRGGGHA
+475 
-483 GRSHLLRSR
+483 
-492 RWLEVGGSLDN
+492 DN

-574 FDAVEVEMFTEE
+574 FDAVEVEMSAEE

-593 CLRCDHFGCGCLTRE
+593 CLRCDHFGCGVLDE
-608 GSNMCKVTID
+608 GRVQY
-618 GVAVEV
+618 V
-624 PEGSTILDA
+624 
-633 AKRAGVDIP
+633 
-642 TLCYMARD
+642 

>member
-7 APRAKDDSKFATF
+7 APRAKDDAKFATF

-25 RRVEATPPGMCAVA
+25 RRVEAMPPGMCAVA

-74 AFDVEPDVLDE
+74 AFGVEPDVLDE

-110 AGLNTFKEEFESHVK
+110 AGLSMFKEEFESHVK
-125 QGQCREGVAQT
+125 QGKCREGVAQT

-158 GDYAGAV
+158 GDYAGAI
-165 GMIRKDNPFPTACAF
+165 GMVRKDNPFPTACAF
-180 VCEHPCENRCRRTLI
+180 VCEHPCEKRCRRTLI

-212 AADKVTTPAPA
+212 AADQVPTPAPA
-223 APTGKKIAIVGGGPS
+223 APTGKKVAIVGGGPS

-297 EYRIDAEGMRRLSEE
+297 ECRIDAEGMRRLSEE

-325 KTLKLEG
+325 KTLKLDG

-350 DEYPDFT
+350 DDYPDFT

-443 RRPPGSAEGGQTA
+443 RGRPAPQRADKPLVRVPADVVLIAVGQDIESAPFEEAGMQA
-456 CARTCRRGAH
+456 DRTYFEADDGLKS
-466 RRGPRHREC
+466 
-475 AVRGGGHA
+475 V
-483 GRSHLLRSR
+483 
-492 RWLEVGGSLDN
+492 GSLDN

-574 FDAVEVEMFTEE
+574 FDAVEVEMSAEE

-593 CLRCDHFGCGCLTRE
+593 CLRCDHFGCGVLDE
-608 GSNMCKVTID
+608 GRVQY
-618 GVAVEV
+618 V
-624 PEGSTILDA
+624 
-633 AKRAGVDIP
+633 
-642 TLCYMARD
+642 

>member
-7 APRAKDDSKFATF
+7 APRAEDDSKFATF

-74 AFDVEPDVLDE
+74 AFDAEPDVLEE

-110 AGLNTFKEEFESHVK
+110 AGLDSLKEEFENHVK
-125 QGQCREGVAQT
+125 QGKCREGVAQT

-158 GDYAGAV
+158 GDYAGAI

-212 AADKVTTPAPA
+212 AADKVATPAPA

-297 EYRIDAEGMRRLSEE
+297 ECRIDAEGMRRLSEE

-325 KTLKLEG
+325 KTLKLDG

-443 RRPPGSAEGGQTA
+443 RGRPAPQKADKPLVRVPADVVLIAVGQDIESAPFEEAGMQA
-456 CARTCRRGAH
+456 DRTYFEADDGLK
-466 RRGPRHREC
+466 
-475 AVRGGGHA
+475 
-483 GRSHLLRSR
+483 SM
-492 RWLEVGGSLDN
+492 GSLDN

-553 WRQPCGRVNIVE
+553 WRQPCGRVNVVE

-574 FDAVEVEMFTEE
+574 FDAVEVEMSAEE

-593 CLRCDHFGCGCLTRE
+593 CLRCDHFGCGVLDE
-608 GSNMCKVTID
+608 GRVQY
-618 GVAVEV
+618 V
-624 PEGSTILDA
+624 
-633 AKRAGVDIP
+633 
-642 TLCYMARD
+642 